1 MKVSSI
7 KSLLLSFAVLLVVLL
22 SGCEKKEDSAGKA
35 NSKAAPPKEIPT
47 LKIGYVGHDHQSALY
62 VAAENPEKTKKQCG
76 VYLKEIEAKKYYS
89 LMKNDEKIA
98 NVELVKAGGGS
109 KMPTMLA
116 QGSFEV
122 GFGGIAAIAFFKDK
136 GEKMQVISPLQMKGD
151 MLVVKPDNKAT
162 NWTEFVAWV
171 KENPNQIKIG
181 YKNPVAVAKLIFEE
195 ALRAEGISFTQD
207 KSNTTAEIQMIL
219 LKGEKNLVPGL
230 KNGLVDGYV
239 SNNPWCEKAQQ
250 TGIGKIIADLNTLPP
265 GTFVDHPCC
274 CIGASEKA
282 IAAKGET
289 IKEFL
294 KLILLATNYINE
306 DPAGTAPQIAK
317 WTGMPVKVETA
328 SLPTSG
334 FSTKTD
340 EAFLKSMHVWV
351 DAMNRVGKL
360 KGELKG
366 LSEEESRAKLANF
379 ALLTQASKELK
390 EQGIE
395 TRF

>member
-1 MKVSSI
+1 MRIRKLSS
-7 KSLLLSFAVLLVVLL
+7 LLVVLSL
-22 SGCEKKEDSAGKA
+22 FLLIFSGCEKKDEQATTGTKKSV
-35 NSKAAPPKEIPT
+35 PKEIPT

-62 VAAENPEKTKKQCG
+62 VAAESAEKTKKDCG
-76 VYLKEIEAKKYYS
+76 IYLKEVEHKKFYD
-89 LMKNDEKIA
+89 LMKDNQKIA
-98 NVELVKAGGGS
+98 NVELIKAGGGS

-136 GEKMQVISPLQMKGD
+136 GEKMKVISPLQMKGD
-151 MLVVKPDNKAT
+151 MLVLKPSNEAN
-162 NWTEFVAWV
+162 NWAEFVTWV
-171 KENPNQIKIG
+171 KETKEPIKIG

-195 ALRAEGISFTQD
+195 ALRAEGISFTGDQSD
-207 KSNTTAEIQMIL
+207 NTKDIQMVL

-230 KNGLVDGYV
+230 KNDLVQGYV

-250 TGIGKIIADLNTLPP
+250 SGVGKIVADLNTLPP

-274 CIGASEKA
+274 CIGASDAA
-282 IAAKGET
+282 IAEKGET

-306 DPAGTAPQIAK
+306 DPATTSKQVAK
-317 WTGMPVKVETA
+317 WTGMPVAVETA

-340 EAFLKSMHVWV
+340 KKFLSSMHVWV

-360 KGELKG
+360 KGGLKN
-366 LSEEESRAKLANF
+366 LPKAETEAKLANF
-379 ALLTQASKELK
+379 ALLDQAAKELK
-390 EQGIE
+390 DKGIE

>member
-1 MKVSSI
+1 MK
-7 KSLLLSFAVLLVVLL
+7 KWETPYLLVVVTTLL
-22 SGCEKKEDSAGKA
+22 FILFGCKKGDT
-35 NSKAAPPKEIPT
+35 NSTGGSNKEIPT

-62 VAAENPEKTKKQCG
+62 VAVESADKTKKECG
-76 VYLKEIEAKKYYS
+76 VFLKEIEAKKYYD
-89 LMKNDEKIA
+89 LIKDGKKIA
-98 NVELVKAGGGS
+98 NIELIKAGGGS

-136 GEKMQVISPLQMKGD
+136 GEKMKVISPLQMKGD
-151 MLVVKPDNKAT
+151 MLVVKPSNKAT
-162 NWTEFVAWV
+162 NWKEFVTWV
-171 KENPNQIKIG
+171 KETQTPIRIG

-195 ALRAEGISFTQD
+195 ALRAEGITFTSD
-207 KSNTTAEIQMIL
+207 KSDRSKDIQMIL

-250 TGIGKIIADLNTLPP
+250 SGIGKIIADLNTLPP

-274 CIGASEKA
+274 CIGASDDA
-282 IAAKGET
+282 VAAKGAV

-306 DPAGTAPQIAK
+306 DPEGTAVQVAK
-317 WTGMPVKVETA
+317 WTGMPEKVEVA

-334 FSTKTD
+334 FSTKVDTP
-340 EAFLKSMHVWV
+340 FLNNMQTWV

-366 LSEEESRAKLANF
+366 LSKADTRAKLANF
-379 ALLTQASKELK
+379 TLLEAAAKELK
-390 EQGIE
+390 EKGIE